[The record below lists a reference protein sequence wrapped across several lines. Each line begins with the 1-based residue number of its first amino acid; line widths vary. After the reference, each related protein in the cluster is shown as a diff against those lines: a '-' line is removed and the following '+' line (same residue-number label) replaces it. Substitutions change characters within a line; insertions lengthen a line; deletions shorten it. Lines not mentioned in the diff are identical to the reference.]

1 MKSFTAAIFLSAAIL
16 FSGCSDDD
24 AQPPNSVVDN
34 FSKAIMVSEGGAPPY
49 TLREVQVGESL
60 YRGTEASF
68 QVSGKLQSGPVIT
81 MSFQQSS
88 RTTTGT
94 DKTDVVSIRLNTT
107 TTATQAKGNT
117 LRDPK
122 TNTVS
127 GSFTSTFPNGLT
139 VDGTITNLQL
149 R

>member
-1 MKSFTAAIFLSAAIL
+1 MKSFTTAIILSAAIF

-24 AQPPNSVVDN
+24 TTPGGAIEN

-49 TLREVQVGESL
+49 TLGEVRVGETL
-60 YRGTEASF
+60 YRGTQASF
-68 QVSGKLQSGPVIT
+68 QVSGKLQSGPIISL
-81 MSFQQSS
+81 SFQQSS

-94 DKTDVVSIRLNTT
+94 DKTDVVVARINTT
-107 TTATQAKGNT
+107 TNATQASGTT

-122 TNTVS
+122 TNTVTGTFS
-127 GSFTSTFPNGLT
+127 STFPNGLT

-149 R
+149 Q